1 MTTTRIRTGWVVFI
15 LLALTAALFF
25 SGCSEKSSDDREM
38 RSRLVMDTKVDVTL
52 FGVSSQEATAV
63 ANEMFEEMERL
74 ENILSRHISGSDIS
88 RINDAAGK
96 NWVSV
101 EPETVDVLKESIAAA
116 ELTEG
121 VFDPTVGILLRL
133 WGFGTEDPKVPS
145 PDELE
150 HALQLVGYDY
160 IQIDEENNKVFLT
173 QPGMNIDVGGIAK
186 GYVVDRGQDV
196 TAEAEIK
203 AVFINAG
210 GDISIRGSRPQGGKW
225 RVAIQDP
232 DNPQEWIAIIEMEEG
247 SIATSGDYQR
257 FFEQEGVIYHHILD
271 PFTGFPA
278 RHVTSVTVTGPST
291 SMVDA
296 LTTGIFVLGVE
307 RGLDLLEA
315 LPGYEGL
322 IVDNDGELYIT
333 AGLEDDVEIL

>member
-15 LLALTAALFF
+15 LLALTAALFL
-25 SGCSEKSSDDREM
+25 SGCSENSSDDREM

-196 TAEAEIK
+196 TAEAGIK